1 MGVRF
6 TEFKRRMGDVEGML
20 VMYNLESAWERS
32 ATSMNPK
39 TACGTQIGHTLA
51 FYAANVASECDCLAN
66 GSQWVIVEFGFKLQ
80 NNTFDVKVEVAMVTA
95 ISVFV
100 TRFITNL
107 ACAIFFLKITSFF
120 VKKNKRM

>member
-1 MGVRF
+1 
-6 TEFKRRMGDVEGML
+6 MGDVEGML

-39 TACGTQIGHTLA
+39 TACGHTPA
-51 FYAANVASECDCLAN
+51 FFAANVASEYDCLAN
-66 GSQWVIVEFGFKLQ
+66 ESQWVIVEFGFKLQ

>member
-1 MGVRF
+1 
-6 TEFKRRMGDVEGML
+6 MGDVEGML

-51 FYAANVASECDCLAN
+51 FFATNVASECDCLAN
-66 GSQWVIVEFGFKLQ
+66 ESQWVIVKFGFKLQ

-95 ISVFV
+95 INVFV

>member
-1 MGVRF
+1 
-6 TEFKRRMGDVEGML
+6 MGDVEGML

-32 ATSMNPK
+32 AASMNPK
-39 TACGTQIGHTLA
+39 TACGHTPA
-51 FYAANVASECDCLAN
+51 FFAANVASEYDCLAN

-80 NNTFDVKVEVAMVTA
+80 NNTVEVAMVTS

-107 ACAIFFLKITSFF
+107 ACAIFFLKITGFF